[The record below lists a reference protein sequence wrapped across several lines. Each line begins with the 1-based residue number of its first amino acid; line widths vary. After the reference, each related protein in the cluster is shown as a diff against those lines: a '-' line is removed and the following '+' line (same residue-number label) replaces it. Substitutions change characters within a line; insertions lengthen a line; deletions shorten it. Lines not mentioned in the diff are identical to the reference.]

1 MWVSKMKM
9 GGWGVVEEDKL
20 LFSRGL
26 EVKLMLLVGMVF
38 AAVGFSGCNQV
49 KYSATEEAKYI
60 KPTVAVMSFENRA
73 PMAMKWN
80 LGDGL
85 ADQMIDR
92 LIDTKRYV
100 VLERQQLNAILAE
113 LRRTQDKRFSKYG
126 QPDLGQLKHVR
137 YLVKGTIT
145 DFGHVETVEGFWR
158 IFDWGLFG
166 SSSYAEVG
174 MTIYV
179 VDVQSGQIVDSK
191 SVSAKIRDSKD
202 SENVNYD
209 GMAFGSFTFYRTSLG
224 KATSK
229 MLDEAV
235 RDIAMTISNQPYQ
248 PKIASFVNDQ
258 VVINGGAD
266 RRIKEGSVYAVR
278 PQAQLVV
285 DPDSG
290 DILGHIAGKNMGSV
304 QVVQVAGKF
313 SMAKVLSGSSFEPGQ
328 TLFLCK
334 EDEQEEVAKI
344 PVKSSS
350 Y

>member
-1 MWVSKMKM
+1 MFSKCL
-9 GGWGVVEEDKL
+9 GVKL
-20 LFSRGL
+20 LLLSGLFSAL
-26 EVKLMLLVGMVF
+26 
-38 AAVGFSGCNQV
+38 VGFSGCNGV
-49 KYSATEEAKYI
+49 KYSASEEAKYV

-85 ADQMIDR
+85 ADQLIDR
-92 LIDTKRYV
+92 LINTKRYV

-113 LRRTQDKRFSKYG
+113 LRRTRDKRFSKYG

-158 IFDWGLFG
+158 LFDWGLFG

-174 MTIYV
+174 ATIYV
-179 VDVQSGQIVDSK
+179 VDVQSGQIVDSE
-191 SVSAKIRDSKD
+191 SVSAKIRDNKD
-202 SENVNYD
+202 HENVDYS

-229 MLDEAV
+229 MLDKAV
-235 RDIAMTISNQPYQ
+235 RKIAKTVADQPYQ
-248 PKIASFVNDQ
+248 PKIASFVNNQ
-258 VVINGGAD
+258 VVINGGRD
-266 RRIKEGSVYAVR
+266 RRIEVGSVYAVR
-278 PQAQLVV
+278 PRAQLVV
-285 DPDSG
+285 DPDSS
-290 DILGHIAGKNMGSV
+290 DILGHIAGKNIGSV

-334 EDEQEEVAKI
+334 EDEREEVAKI